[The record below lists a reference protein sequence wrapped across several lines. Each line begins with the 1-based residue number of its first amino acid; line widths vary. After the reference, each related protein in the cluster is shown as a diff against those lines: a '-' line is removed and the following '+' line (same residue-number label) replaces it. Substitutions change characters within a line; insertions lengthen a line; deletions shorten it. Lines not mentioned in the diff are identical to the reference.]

1 MKKFYSS
8 FKQILKWS
16 IPLIGIALIWF
27 LAGAAQNQHTVKLF
41 ETYFNQHP
49 SQIFWSAKNQKFYI
63 PGWEDGLKTSYDA
76 QDRIFIIHIGKVST
90 ALCRQLVSA
99 DIPFPHQFWVDGQR
113 IDTQNLS
120 LCHTTRPR
128 YLSFQFS
135 ADYKSFAYKLTA
147 DTPCKCD
154 KPFISFGLCRSL
166 CLHYDSCF
174 RTPPCKKKQ

>member
-1 MKKFYSS
+1 MKKSYFYL
-8 FKQILKWS
+8 KQIAKWS
-16 IPLIGIALIWF
+16 MPVIGIALIWF
-27 LAGAAQNQHTVKLF
+27 LAELAQNQHTVKLF
-41 ETYFNQHP
+41 EAYFHQHP

-63 PGWEDGLKTSYDA
+63 PGWENGLKASYDTE
-76 QDRIFIIHIGKVST
+76 DRIFVIHIGEVST

-113 IDTQNLS
+113 IDTQSLS
-120 LCHTTRPR
+120 LCHTTQPR

-135 ADYKSFAYKLTA
+135 SDYKSFAHKLTA

-154 KPFISFGLCRSL
+154 KPFISFGLCRGL

-174 RTPPCKKKQ
+174 RAPPCNKKQ